1 MRIFL
6 RYFPLRDVETSATA
20 KTRQIVD
27 RLLNH
32 ASDVLSLIDNL
43 PKTAATQTA
52 RSQLARSVS
61 SIGANYEEAQ
71 AAESKNDFVHKL
83 QIALKEAR
91 ESCYWLRLLD
101 KSKAAPQGRIDKLIQ
116 ESMEIR
122 AIISKAVITT
132 KARYR

>member
-1 MRIFL
+1 M
-6 RYFPLRDVETSATA
+6 ESSAAA
-20 KTRQIVD
+20 KSRHMVN
-27 RLLNH
+27 RLLDH
-32 ASDVLSLIDNL
+32 ASAVLSLIDDL
-43 PKTAATQTA
+43 PKTAASQTA

-91 ESCYWLRLLD
+91 ETCYWLRLLG
-101 KSKAAPQGRIDKLIQ
+101 KSKAAQQGQIDKLTQ
-116 ESMEIR
+116 ESIEIR

-132 KARYR
+132 KMRYR